1 MSETLLI
8 PDRLDYNIC
17 EQLIS
22 PNYSYHLRI
31 SADDFTICKKIQR
44 GWESSSVV
52 DKRHIDT
59 IRNLYVS
66 LNNSEITE
74 RK

>member
-22 PNYSYHLRI
+22 PNYHYHLRI
-31 SADDFTICKKIQR
+31 YANDFTICKKIQR
-44 GWESSSVV
+44 GWEASSVV

-66 LNNSEITE
+66 LNNSEIKE